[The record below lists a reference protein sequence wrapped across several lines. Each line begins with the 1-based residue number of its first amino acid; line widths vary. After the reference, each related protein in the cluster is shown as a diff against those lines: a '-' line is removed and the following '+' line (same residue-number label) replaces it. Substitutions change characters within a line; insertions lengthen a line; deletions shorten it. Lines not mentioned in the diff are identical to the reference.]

1 MLIMIM
7 MMMMM
12 MKMIENPVTICNSSI
27 AKCMTTINKIYIFFY
42 ICIVAATL
50 PGSLRIAV
58 TFRSKE
64 KLPRLSIE
72 DTTWRTTLILGLA
85 VSN

>member
-1 MLIMIM
+1 MLQLVTGLCYEVYTRQDQ
-7 MMMMM
+7 
-12 MKMIENPVTICNSSI
+12 KMLLHIPCELILHNIV
-27 AKCMTTINKIYIFFY
+27 YV
-42 ICIVAATL
+42 ICIVTPTL

-64 KLPRLSIE
+64 KFPRLSIE
-72 DTTWRTTLILGLA
+72 ATTWKTTLILGLA

>member
-1 MLIMIM
+1 
-7 MMMMM
+7 
-12 MKMIENPVTICNSSI
+12 
-27 AKCMTTINKIYIFFY
+27 MTKYCVGVRMPKV
-42 ICIVAATL
+42 ICIVATTL

>member
-1 MLIMIM
+1 
-7 MMMMM
+7 
-12 MKMIENPVTICNSSI
+12 
-27 AKCMTTINKIYIFFY
+27 MTKYGVGVRMPKV
-42 ICIVAATL
+42 ICIVATL